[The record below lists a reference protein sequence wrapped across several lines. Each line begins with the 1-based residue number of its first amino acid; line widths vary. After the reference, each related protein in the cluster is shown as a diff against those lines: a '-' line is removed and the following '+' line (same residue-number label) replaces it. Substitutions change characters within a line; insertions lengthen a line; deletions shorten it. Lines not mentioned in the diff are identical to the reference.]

1 MTLLKVSDLVV
12 EFQDA
17 ATGRINRACNQVS
30 LDVEEGEIV
39 GLVGE
44 SGCGKSTL
52 GRALVGLEHPK
63 SGSIV
68 FDGQDILSLPAR
80 ARRQARRSVQYIF
93 QDSLAALEP
102 RQTIGAALHEALIIR
117 GERNVRARAARIAEI
132 LVATNLSSEILTRR
146 PRELSGGQRQRVCI
160 ARALLAEPKLLICD
174 EPVSSL
180 DTSLRAQVMNVFL
193 SLRDDLGVAII
204 LIAHDLGMVRQAS
217 ARVNVMY
224 LGRIVESGPS
234 AELYAQPL
242 HPYSRALTS
251 AILGVD
257 PDIERHRDLRVLK
270 GDLPSPFVPPSGC
283 SFRTRCPDAS
293 DRCAQAEP
301 IGLISGSRSVRC
313 NLYEGVARNQSADA
327 FRQNR

>member
-30 LDVEEGEIV
+30 LDIEAGEIV

-52 GRALVGLEHPK
+52 GRAIVGLEHPK

-68 FDGQDILSLPAR
+68 FDGVDILSLPAA
-80 ARRQARRSVQYIF
+80 ARRQARRRVQYIF

-102 RQTIGAALHEALIIR
+102 RQTIGSALHEALIIR
-117 GERNVRARAARIAEI
+117 GERNPRARAARIGEI
-132 LVATNLSSEILTRR
+132 LAATNLNSGILTRR

-193 SLRDDLGVAII
+193 NLRDELGVAIV
-204 LIAHDLGMVRQAS
+204 LIAHDLALVRQAS

-234 AELYAQPL
+234 GALYAQPL
-242 HPYSRALTS
+242 HPYSRALTA
-251 AILGVD
+251 AILGID
-257 PDIERHRDLRVLK
+257 PEVERHREQTVLK
-270 GDLPSPFVPPSGC
+270 GDLPSPFAPPSGC

-293 DRCAQAEP
+293 DRCAAAEP
-301 IGLISGSRSVRC
+301 AALVREGRSVRC
-313 NLYEGVARNQSADA
+313 KLYDETAAVN
-327 FRQNR
+327 

>member
-1 MTLLKVSDLVV
+1 MTLLTVSDLVV
-12 EFQDA
+12 EFQDT
-17 ATGRINRACNQVS
+17 ATGRFNRACNQVS
-30 LDVEEGEIV
+30 LDIEEGEIV

-52 GRALVGLEHPK
+52 GRAIVGLEHPK

-68 FDGQDILSLPAR
+68 FDGVDIMTLPAA
-80 ARRQARRSVQYIF
+80 ARRQARRRVQYIF

-102 RQTIGAALHEALIIR
+102 RQTIGAALHEALIIS
-117 GERNVRARAARIAEI
+117 GERNARARTARIGEI
-132 LVATNLSSEILTRR
+132 LAATNLASGILARR

-193 SLRDDLGVAII
+193 SLRDELGVAII
-204 LIAHDLGMVRQAS
+204 LIAHDLALVRQTS

-234 AELYAQPL
+234 DALYAQPL

-251 AILGVD
+251 AILGID
-257 PDIERHRDLRVLK
+257 PAIERHREGTALK
-270 GDLPSPFVPPSGC
+270 GDLPSPFAPPSGC
-283 SFRTRCPDAS
+283 SFRTRCPNAL
-293 DRCAQAEP
+293 DRCAAGEP
-301 IGLISGSRSVRC
+301 TALVRESRSVRC
-313 NLYEGVARNQSADA
+313 NLYDDSAGVGIAAVN
-327 FRQNR
+327 